1 VARTQNGMGQHSP
14 APADGARERPPRA
27 PQGDLPVARAAGW
40 EPSHAKISR
49 VPSGPPKQ
57 NYTRREVCRLLEV
70 SERQLASW
78 EKQGLVPRLE
88 SFAFSDLVALRTLV
102 RLRADRVSPAR
113 IRQAVSAL
121 RQKLGN
127 VADPL
132 KELKIYAE
140 GKKVTVQLGGSR
152 MEPVSGQLLLDFDRA
167 ELNKLLAFPRGR
179 QDAAGRRRL
188 EASLWFEKALELE
201 RRGAPVEEA
210 IAAYQT
216 ALEYDP
222 DSAGALVNLGTIY
235 FHLRRWDEAE
245 RHYRRAIEVD
255 PGYALAHFN
264 LANLYDEKNDRAEA
278 LLHYMMALRL
288 DPQYGDAHYNLALLY
303 QASGQALR
311 AVRHWKSYLKLDPNS
326 PWAAI
331 ARQELEKLRQATV
344 LSGSKNAAGNPECEN
359 LSWETG
365 SSS

>member
-1 VARTQNGMGQHSP
+1 VRVRFVKDTTRGK
-14 APADGARERPPRA
+14 PPV
-27 PQGDLPVARAAGW
+27 GRAAGW
-40 EPSHAKISR
+40 QPSHAKISR
-49 VPSGPPKQ
+49 VPSGPAKQ

-70 SERQLASW
+70 SERQLGSW

-88 SFAFSDLVALRTLV
+88 SFAFSDLIALRTLV
-102 RLRADRVSPAR
+102 RLRADRVPPAR
-113 IRQAVSAL
+113 IRKAVSAL

-132 KELKIYAE
+132 KELRIYAE

-179 QDAAGRRRL
+179 QEATGRATAAARRL
-188 EASLWFEKALELE
+188 EASLWFERALELE
-201 RRGAPVEEA
+201 QRGAPVEEA

-216 ALEYDP
+216 ALEHDP
-222 DSAGALVNLGTIY
+222 DSAGTLVNLGTIY

-245 RHYRRAIEVD
+245 RNYRRALEVD

-288 DPQYGDAHYNLALLY
+288 DPHYGDAHYNLALLY

-331 ARQELEKLRQATV
+331 ARQELEKLRRATV
-344 LSGSKNAAGNPECEN
+344 LSGSKSAAKDPERE
-359 LSWETG
+359 SV
-365 SSS
+365 S